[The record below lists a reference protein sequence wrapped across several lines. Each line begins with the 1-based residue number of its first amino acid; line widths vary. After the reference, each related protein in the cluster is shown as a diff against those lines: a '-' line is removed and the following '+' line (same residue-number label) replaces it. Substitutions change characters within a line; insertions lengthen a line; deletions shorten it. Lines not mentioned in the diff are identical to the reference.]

1 MRLTMVWV
9 MRGGF
14 ELVAAGGGGARF
26 RQDDPHVLLAT
37 VCEGGPNGGEVGW
50 VGDVAE
56 AEQVWEDVVK
66 LIFHRAPFG

>member
-1 MRLTMVWV
+1 MVWV

-14 ELVAAGGGGARF
+14 KLVATGGSSASLRK
-26 RQDDPHVLLAT
+26 DDPHVFFAT

-56 AEQVWEDVVK
+56 AEQVGEDVVE